1 MVESTGK
8 NKYVLAEGMEM
19 DIKKIG
25 VVGAGAMGSGISQVA
40 AQSGCTVVMQDVAD
54 EFVKKG
60 MNSIERFL
68 TKGIERGKVTE
79 EQKDEV
85 LSGIKGTTRIEEMA
99 DADFII
105 EAIFEDLKAKQDVFK
120 RLDGLVGP
128 DVILCTNTSSISITE
143 IASVT
148 KRPDKVA
155 GMHFFN
161 PAQIMRLIE
170 VIRGYHSSDETIET
184 VIDLAKKMG
193 KEPIEVKKD
202 SPGFVVNRILMP
214 HFIEA
219 IKIVEE
225 GIATVEDVD
234 KAVKLGLNYPMGP
247 FELMD
252 LTGNDIGY
260 HVMEYLHNELSRE
273 LKWSPPNL
281 LKTLI
286 RGGRLGR
293 KAGGGWYD
301 YEG

>member
-1 MVESTGK
+1 
-8 NKYVLAEGMEM
+8 M
-19 DIKKIG
+19 DIEKIG
-25 VVGAGAMGSGISQVA
+25 VIGAGAMGSGIAQVA
-40 AQSGCTVVMQDVAD
+40 AQSGCRVVMQDVT
-54 EFVKKG
+54 EELVKRG
-60 MNSIERFL
+60 VTSIDKFL

-79 EQKDEV
+79 EQKGQV
-85 LSGIKGTTRIEEMA
+85 LSRIVGTTRIE
-99 DADFII
+99 DLKDSDFVI
-105 EAIFEDLKAKQDVFK
+105 EAVFEDVKVKQGVFEK
-120 RLDGLVGP
+120 VEGLVAP
-128 DVILCTNTSSISITE
+128 EVILCSNTSSISITE
-143 IASVT
+143 IASAT
-148 KRPDKVA
+148 KRPEKVA

-161 PAQIMRLIE
+161 PAQIMRLVE
-170 VIRGYHSSDETIET
+170 VIRGYSSSDETIET

-193 KEPIEVKKD
+193 KEPVEVKKD
-202 SPGFVVNRILMP
+202 SPGFIVNRILMP

-219 IKIVEE
+219 IRIVEE

-273 LKWSPPNL
+273 LKWFPPNL

-293 KAGGGWYD
+293 KTGGGWYD
-301 YEG
+301 Y

>member
-1 MVESTGK
+1 
-8 NKYVLAEGMEM
+8 M
-19 DIKKIG
+19 DIEKIG
-25 VVGAGAMGSGISQVA
+25 VIGAGAMGSGIAQVA
-40 AQSGCTVVMQDVAD
+40 AQSGCSVVMQDVT
-54 EFVKKG
+54 EELVKRG
-60 MNSIERFL
+60 VTSIDKFL

-79 EQKDEV
+79 EEKDQV
-85 LSGIKGTTRIEEMA
+85 LSRIRGTTRIE
-99 DADFII
+99 DLKDSDFVI
-105 EAIFEDLKAKQDVFK
+105 EAVFEDLRVKQGVFEK
-120 RLDGLVGP
+120 VEGLVAP
-128 DVILCTNTSSISITE
+128 EVILCTNTSSMSITE
-143 IASVT
+143 IASAT
-148 KRPDKVA
+148 KRPEKVA

-161 PAQIMRLIE
+161 PAQLMRLVE
-170 VIRGYHSSDETIET
+170 VIRGYSSSDETIET

-193 KEPIEVKKD
+193 KEPVEVKKD
-202 SPGFVVNRILMP
+202 SPGFIVNRILMP

-219 IKIVEE
+219 IRIVEE

-273 LKWSPPNL
+273 LKWFPPNL

-293 KAGGGWYD
+293 KTGGGWYD
-301 YEG
+301 Y

>member
-1 MVESTGK
+1 M
-8 NKYVLAEGMEM
+8 NKAYGGIEM
-19 DIKKIG
+19 KIKKIG
-25 VVGAGAMGSGISQVA
+25 VIGAGAMGSGIAQVA
-40 AQSGCTVVMQDVAD
+40 AQSGCDVVIQDVTD

-60 MNSIERFL
+60 VDSIDRFL

-79 EQKDEV
+79 EHKKDV
-85 LSGIKGTTRIEEMA
+85 LSRIRGTTRIEDMG

-105 EAIFEDLKAKQDVFK
+105 EAVFEDLKVKQDLFEKIEAV
-120 RLDGLVGP
+120 VAP
-128 DVILCTNTSSISITE
+128 EVILCTNTSSISITE
-143 IASVT
+143 IASTT

-161 PAQIMRLIE
+161 PAQIMRLVE
-170 VIRGYHSSDETIET
+170 VIRGYHSSDETIAT
-184 VIDLAKKMG
+184 VIDLTKRMG
-193 KEPIEVKKD
+193 KEPVEVKKD
-202 SPGFVVNRILMP
+202 SPGFVVNRIMIP

-252 LTGNDIGY
+252 LTGNDIG
-260 HVMEYLHNELSRE
+260 E

-281 LKTLI
+281 LKNLI
-286 RGGRLGR
+286 RARRLGR
-293 KAGGGWYD
+293 KTGGGWYD
-301 YEG
+301 Y

>member
-1 MVESTGK
+1 
-8 NKYVLAEGMEM
+8 M

-25 VVGAGAMGSGISQVA
+25 VIGAGAMGSGIAQVA
-40 AQSGCTVVMQDVAD
+40 AQSGCDVVMHDVTD

-60 MNSIERFL
+60 VNSIDRFL

-79 EQKDEV
+79 EQKKEV
-85 LSGIKGTTRIEEMA
+85 LSRVRGTTRIEDMR

-105 EAIFEDLKAKQDVFK
+105 EAVFEDLKVKQDVLEK
-120 RLDGLVGP
+120 IDALVAPG
-128 DVILCTNTSSISITE
+128 VILCTNTSSISITE
-143 IASVT
+143 IAST
-148 KRPDKVA
+148 SKRPDKVA

-161 PAQIMRLIE
+161 PAQIMRLVE

-184 VIDLAKKMG
+184 VIDLTKKMG
-193 KEPIEVKKD
+193 KEPVEVKKD
-202 SPGFVVNRILMP
+202 SPGFVVNRIMIP

-252 LTGNDIGY
+252 LTGNDIAY
-260 HVMEYLHNELSRE
+260 HVMDYLNTELPQE

-286 RGGRLGR
+286 RAARLGR
-293 KAGGGWYD
+293 KTGGGWYD
-301 YEG
+301 Y

>member
-1 MVESTGK
+1 MNRLHG
-8 NKYVLAEGMEM
+8 GIEM

-25 VVGAGAMGSGISQVA
+25 VVGSGAMGSGIAQVA

-54 EFVKKG
+54 EFVRKG
-60 MNSIERFL
+60 LDSIDKFL

-79 EQKDEV
+79 EQKSEV
-85 LSGIKGTTRIEEMA
+85 LSRITGTTRIEELG

-105 EAIFEDLKAKQDVFK
+105 EAVFEDLKVKQGVFEK
-120 RLDGLVGP
+120 IDGLVGP
-128 DVILCTNTSSISITE
+128 EVILCTNTSSISITE
-143 IASVT
+143 IASAT
-148 KRPDKVA
+148 KRPDMLA

-161 PAQIMRLIE
+161 PAQIMRLVE
-170 VIRGYHSSDETIET
+170 VIRGYYSSDETIET

-193 KEPIEVKKD
+193 KVPVEVKKD

-234 KAVKLGLNYPMGP
+234 QAVKLGLNYPMGP

-286 RGGRLGR
+286 RAGRLGR
-293 KAGGGWYD
+293 KTGAGWYD
-301 YEG
+301 Y

>member
-1 MVESTGK
+1 MT
-8 NKYVLAEGMEM
+8 
-19 DIKKIG
+19 IRKIG
-25 VVGAGAMGSGISQVA
+25 VVGAGTMGSGIVQVA
-40 AQSGCTVVMQDVAD
+40 AQIGCNVLMQDVAD
-54 EFVKKG
+54 EFVQKG
-60 MNSIERFL
+60 LDSIDKFL

-79 EQKDEV
+79 GQKKEV
-85 LSGIKGTTRIEEMA
+85 LGRIKGTTHIEELK
-99 DADFII
+99 DTDFII
-105 EAIFEDLKAKQDVFK
+105 EAVLEDLKIKRGVFEK
-120 RLDGLVGP
+120 LDALVAP
-128 DVILCTNTSSISITE
+128 EVIICTNTSSISITE
-143 IASVT
+143 IASAT
-148 KRPDKVA
+148 NRPDKVA

-161 PAQIMRLIE
+161 PAQLMRLVE
-170 VIRGYHSSDETIET
+170 VIRGHYSSDETIKT

-202 SPGFVVNRILMP
+202 SPGFVVNRIMIP

-260 HVMEYLHNELSRE
+260 HVMEYLHGELTKE
-273 LKWSPPNL
+273 LKWSSPSL

-286 RGGRLGR
+286 RAGRMGR
-293 KAGGGWYD
+293 KTGGGWYD
-301 YEG
+301 Y